1 MSNDKEL
8 MIINETTLKDKI
20 YTIRGQKVMLDFDLA
35 EIYGFSVSAFNQ
47 QVKRN
52 ISRFDEDFMFDLN
65 KIEMELLSKSQNVI
79 SIQSYGAKGG
89 RTKPV
94 KAFTEQGVYML
105 MTVLKG
111 ELAVKQSKS
120 IIRLFKAMKDYLIE
134 NQQLIAQSSYYS
146 LVAKDAGNRITTITR
161 ISDIDDYKPMIKKL
175 AGNPALILS

>member
-1 MSNDKEL
+1 M
-8 MIINETTLKDKI
+8 KDKI